1 MSISE
6 LDLYCRDIATTY
18 SVDHLSGLRARFIKL
33 LRAGEISKGLYD
45 GLNKDIRNRADWLK
59 GRK

>member
-18 SVDHLSGLRARFIKL
+18 SISRLQGLRARFIKM
-33 LRAGEISKGLYD
+33 LRDNEISRGIYD
-45 GLNKDIRNRADWLK
+45 GLNKDIRDRADWLK
-59 GRK
+59 RR